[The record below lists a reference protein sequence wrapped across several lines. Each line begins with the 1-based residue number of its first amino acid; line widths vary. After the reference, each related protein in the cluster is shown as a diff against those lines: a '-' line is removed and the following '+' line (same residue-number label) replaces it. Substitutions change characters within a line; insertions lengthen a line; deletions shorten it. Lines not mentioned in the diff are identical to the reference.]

1 MGFVSFEV
9 NYGIRLSCNRC
20 GASKPLKR
28 KAPSAGHGRTKT
40 LKKKHK
46 VDGGGGWN
54 EWLEVEMKILFVST
68 CFLNEVLTAE
78 SLVKVASNDGDG
90 GADNFCLR

>member
-1 MGFVSFEV
+1 
-9 NYGIRLSCNRC
+9 
-20 GASKPLKR
+20 
-28 KAPSAGHGRTKT
+28 
-40 LKKKHK
+40 
-46 VDGGGGWN
+46 
-54 EWLEVEMKILFVST
+54 MKILFVST